1 MTPIHPVQDT
11 ICLLAGARVARSN
24 RPGEP
29 FHMPEKRQRQKQ
41 VQKLVQ
47 TYTTRV
53 LLGIRTVLTAGF
65 E

>member
-1 MTPIHPVQDT
+1 
-11 ICLLAGARVARSN
+11 
-24 RPGEP
+24 
-29 FHMPEKRQRQKQ
+29 MPEKRQRQKQ

-47 TYTTRV
+47 TYTTWV